1 MITENDV
8 AARVEALL
16 REQLEELGEDPAEL
30 APHEITACMHC
41 EVYPD
46 RSMVYAWKDI
56 PLLRVVP
63 EKTAGGVIWRMFTRD
78 EDCEL

>member
-1 MITENDV
+1 MTTRNDV

-16 REQLEELGEDPAEL
+16 REQLEKLGEDPAEL
-30 APHEITACMHC
+30 APHEIAACMHC

-46 RSMVYAWKDI
+46 RSMIYTWKDI

-63 EKTAGGVIWRMFTRD
+63 ETNGEDVVWRMFTRE